1 VWTLQG
7 SEQLCFAHSLMQ
19 TDLVCVSQDGKVLN
33 TVTGVNAPVISTSVD
48 KLSAEA
54 AAVAAAKA

>member
-1 VWTLQG
+1 
-7 SEQLCFAHSLMQ
+7 M
-19 TDLVCVSQDGKVLN
+19 QDGKVLN
-33 TVTGVNAPVISTSVD
+33 TVSGVNTPLISTAVD